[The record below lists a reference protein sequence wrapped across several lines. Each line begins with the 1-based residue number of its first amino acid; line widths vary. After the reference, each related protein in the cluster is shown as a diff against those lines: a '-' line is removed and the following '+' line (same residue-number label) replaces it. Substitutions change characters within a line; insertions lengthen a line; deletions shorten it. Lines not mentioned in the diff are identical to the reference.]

1 VQRRRYRHLDPH
13 HKKPIDFQLLLAN
26 HTLYEHPQQT
36 FTVYLPDFGMR
47 GTFALA
53 PWKQLL
59 YFSGLS
65 QGLSASGAD
74 LIRTTPETLTNRV
87 PLVAGGCM
95 APKTGKKKRR
105 RFMLRRKRTLD
116 PTIPIDFKKPDT
128 LKRFITD
135 RGKII
140 PRRISG
146 ATASQ
151 QREITVAIKRAR
163 YLGLLPCSVSHRPER
178 GFAGE
183 MAAANAGGFR
193 DSRGPGGPGGRFGDR
208 GPRDFDRGG
217 RDFDDGMDSRDGGKD
232 DDDFGGRE
240 D

>member
-1 VQRRRYRHLDPH
+1 
-13 HKKPIDFQLLLAN
+13 
-26 HTLYEHPQQT
+26 
-36 FTVYLPDFGMR
+36 
-47 GTFALA
+47 
-53 PWKQLL
+53 
-59 YFSGLS
+59 
-65 QGLSASGAD
+65 
-74 LIRTTPETLTNRV
+74 
-87 PLVAGGCM
+87 M

-116 PTIPIDFKKPDT
+116 PTTPIDFKKPDT

-151 QREITVAIKRAR
+151 QRAITTAIKRAR
-163 YLGLLPCSVSHRPER
+163 YLALLPSSVSHRPER
-178 GFAGE
+178 GFSGE
-183 MAAANAGGFR
+183 MAAANAGGGFR
-193 DSRGPGGPGGRFGDR
+193 DGGRGPGGRFGDR
-208 GPRDFDRGG
+208 GGRDFDRGG
-217 RDFDDGMDSRDGGKD
+217 RDFDGEGLEGRDGKD

>member
-1 VQRRRYRHLDPH
+1 
-13 HKKPIDFQLLLAN
+13 
-26 HTLYEHPQQT
+26 
-36 FTVYLPDFGMR
+36 
-47 GTFALA
+47 
-53 PWKQLL
+53 
-59 YFSGLS
+59 
-65 QGLSASGAD
+65 
-74 LIRTTPETLTNRV
+74 
-87 PLVAGGCM
+87 M

-116 PTIPIDFKKPDT
+116 PTTPIDFKKPDT

-151 QREITVAIKRAR
+151 QRAITTAIKRAR
-163 YLGLLPCSVSHRPER
+163 YLALLPSSVSHRPER
-178 GFAGE
+178 GFSGE
-183 MAAANAGGFR
+183 MAAANAGGGFR
-193 DSRGPGGPGGRFGDR
+193 DGGRGPGGPGGRFGDR
-208 GPRDFDRGG
+208 GGRDFDRGG
-217 RDFDDGMDSRDGGKD
+217 RDFDGEGSEGRDGKD